1 MGTKQSIYE
10 KPGTLDYYKLS
21 AKEYALVK
29 KVWSGIEVNPQFHG
43 NACLRSFCETHPQ
56 YVKFFTQESKLH
68 LSFDTRVT
76 AKFAVIMETMG
87 YLLLDFNKK
96 PKQLDRLVGYI
107 AMVHKDMQLD
117 EQDMRN
123 FVTSLFDYLSRTY
136 PTQMTV
142 ECQGAMSKFM
152 ESVIKE
158 LFVKMETFRNYDVAQ
173 SEVTTRSKL
182 PWGRCPL
189 FAEPPIFGKTKL
201 YWDEWKK
208 QWDTRMKEWAAQ
220 AALVAQEPSKPI
232 STNDTSGLK
241 SRNDLNNE
249 NEIGLLQRK
258 ASELVRKRTGSD
270 ISASRLAL
278 LSLSKTITVERS
290 PERIISPP
298 RRAEKERPQRRV
310 SLRLPEITN
319 TSRERHRAKSF
330 TQDVSKSQDDATLS
344 MTMDSLELYKNI
356 SEDDNEMIEQQ
367 ESSEIAAVKLHS
379 TARERRRERFNAD
392 LKC

>member
-182 PWGRCPL
+182 RSRGDDVHSSPNPRYSARPSCIGMNGRSS
-189 FAEPPIFGKTKL
+189 G
-201 YWDEWKK
+201 
-208 QWDTRMKEWAAQ
+208 TR
-220 AALVAQEPSKPI
+220 
-232 STNDTSGLK
+232 G
-241 SRNDLNNE
+241 
-249 NEIGLLQRK
+249 
-258 ASELVRKRTGSD
+258 
-270 ISASRLAL
+270 
-278 LSLSKTITVERS
+278 
-290 PERIISPP
+290 
-298 RRAEKERPQRRV
+298 
-310 SLRLPEITN
+310 
-319 TSRERHRAKSF
+319 
-330 TQDVSKSQDDATLS
+330 
-344 MTMDSLELYKNI
+344 
-356 SEDDNEMIEQQ
+356 
-367 ESSEIAAVKLHS
+367 
-379 TARERRRERFNAD
+379 
-392 LKC
+392 